1 MLGRHST
8 SRLGARETLRSA
20 GIGGSRKAPSV
31 DKEVAGVEGTL
42 GAVGCGCF
50 RERPWATA
58 LTGAPWLLHGRCGES
73 GELILQGFRKESSE
87 GLVSGQ
93 SLQAR
98 FFQRAGN
105 IGKRLRVS
113 GSIGLG

>member
-1 MLGRHST
+1 MRP
-8 SRLGARETLRSA
+8 A
-20 GIGGSRKAPSV
+20 GIGDSCKAPSV
-31 DKEVAGVEGTL
+31 DKEVNGVEGTL

-50 RERPWATA
+50 RERLRATA
-58 LTGAPWLLHGRCGES
+58 LKGAPWPLHGGCGES

-93 SLQAR
+93 WSQANV
-98 FFQRAGN
+98 FQDARD
-105 IGKRLRVS
+105 ISERQKVS